1 MKSISNFQLN
11 LKFPYSLSMVLKIF
25 PCAPRNAAG
34 FQITLADIGRNPCK
48 PWVVSLKGV
57 KGKAEE
63 ML

>member
-1 MKSISNFQLN
+1 
-11 LKFPYSLSMVLKIF
+11 MVLKIF

-34 FQITLADIGRNPCK
+34 FQIPLADIGRNPCK